1 MVDTLRE
8 SALTAFA
15 LPGELGRFLTLAS
28 RGDLEVHVR
37 GIDSSV
43 DILYILGQQ
52 LLWGFL
58 GATAASLSV
67 VFEGRGQ
74 DGRQSFCLSLT
85 AVFTGMLLI
94 ALLRGRRL
102 RKRRRR

>member
-1 MVDTLRE
+1 V
-8 SALTAFA
+8 A
-15 LPGELGRFLTLAS
+15 
-28 RGDLEVHVR
+28 VHVR
-37 GIDSSV
+37 GIESSV
-43 DILYILGQQ
+43 DILYMLGQQ

-74 DGRQSFCLSLT
+74 DSRQSLCLSLT
-85 AVFTGMLLI
+85 AVFAGMLLI

>member
-1 MVDTLRE
+1 MLDTLRE

-15 LPGELGRFLTLAS
+15 LPGELGRFLNLAS
-28 RGDLEVHVR
+28 RGDVEVHVR
-37 GIDSSV
+37 GMDAHTDV
-43 DILYILGQQ
+43 LYALGQQ

-58 GATAASLSV
+58 GATAICLSV

-74 DGRQSFCLSLT
+74 EGNRLVSLSLAT
-85 AVFTGMLLI
+85 VFGGFLLLS
-94 ALLRGRRL
+94 LLRGRRL